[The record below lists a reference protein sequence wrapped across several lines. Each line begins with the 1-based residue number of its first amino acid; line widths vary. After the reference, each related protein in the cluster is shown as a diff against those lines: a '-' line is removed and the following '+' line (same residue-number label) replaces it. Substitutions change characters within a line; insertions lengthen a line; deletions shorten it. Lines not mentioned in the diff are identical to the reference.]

1 MSNKK
6 LNSLNTLDR
15 ELSIRVNHPDSN
27 FRTNNNQK
35 DVQSS
40 EDISNRQNTRV
51 SRSISLKQIN
61 KPVSSKLSKIQIS
74 NDMEKKIK
82 YNTVKNF
89 KDFYSYG
96 NKLGQNYNTELENT
110 LRFSESTRQKTPVEN
125 KRYAQK
131 TESKSNLS
139 QKSKLIKKK
148 PLIKINEVNESENHL
163 NIVDIDSSL
172 RIPSVYN
179 FTNEVSDT
187 ASRIPKASAEYW
199 DNTKRRNLD
208 TAVYTNNP
216 QKIQGRGFG
225 NISKYDL
232 FLNGVG
238 LPTRQ
243 DEPDINPRNVDND
256 RIYLTNHNYHYDKHH
271 VTENLPC
278 GADTRYLNKKTL

>member
-15 ELSIRVNHPDSN
+15 ELSSRVNHPDSN
-27 FRTNNNQK
+27 LNIINSKQNHVK
-35 DVQSS
+35 SS
-40 EDISNRQNTRV
+40 ENISN
-51 SRSISLKQIN
+51 KQIN
-61 KPVSSKLSKIQIS
+61 KSIKLSKIQQS
-74 NDMEKKIK
+74 DDMEKKIK

-110 LRFSESTRQKTPVEN
+110 LRFSESTRQKTSVEN
-125 KRYAQK
+125 KRY
-131 TESKSNLS
+131 ESKSQNS
-139 QKSKLIKKK
+139 NSKTLQRPKLKLAKKK
-148 PLIKINEVNESENHL
+148 HLPKINEVNESNNHL
-163 NIVDIDSSL
+163 NIVDIDSNL

-208 TAVYTNNP
+208 TAIYTNNP

-225 NISKYDL
+225 NISEYDL
-232 FLNGVG
+232 FFNGVG